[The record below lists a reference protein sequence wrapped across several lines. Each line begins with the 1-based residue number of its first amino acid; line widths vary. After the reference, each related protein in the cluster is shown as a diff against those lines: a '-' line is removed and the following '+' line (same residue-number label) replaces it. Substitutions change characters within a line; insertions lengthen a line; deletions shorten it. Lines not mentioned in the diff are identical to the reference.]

1 FSRCSHPFLQK
12 FRHKFKGGNQ
22 TLKAKR
28 IFLRIGVVRNL
39 IRLSK
44 SIRIPGFDGV
54 PLFEVTKFFFRGIMM
69 GGITIRAS
77 SLAFNFFLAL
87 FPAIIFFFSLIPYI
101 PIQNFQEEL
110 LTLIQEILPDDAFEV
125 ARTTIE
131 DIVIEQRGG
140 LLSVTFV
147 FTLLFATNGID
158 SMIDGF
164 NRTYHVIESRS
175 WLRQRLV
182 AFNLTI
188 ILVMLFIVAIVLI
201 IFSEV
206 ALNYLMKLG
215 IIRDYFVYYLLIGGK
230 WLVLMTLFLIT
241 ISFSYYYA
249 PAKKKTFRFIS
260 AGSTLATILSLTSS
274 VGFTFY
280 VNNFGQYNK
289 LYGSLGTLIVILL
302 WIYINSLVL
311 IIGFELNASIER
323 ARNKDHIPMPNV
335 A

>member
-1 FSRCSHPFLQK
+1 
-12 FRHKFKGGNQ
+12 
-22 TLKAKR
+22 LKATR
-28 IFLRIGVVRNL
+28 ILRIGWIRSL

-44 SIRIPGFDGV
+44 SIRVPGFDGV
-54 PLFEVTKFFFRGIMM
+54 PLFEVTKFFAKGMVK
-69 GGITIRAS
+69 GGITTRAS

-87 FPAIIFFFSLIPYI
+87 FPAIIFFFTLIPYI
-101 PIQNFQEEL
+101 PIPNFQEEL
-110 LTLIQEILPDDAFEV
+110 LTLIQDILPDDAFEV

-140 LLSVTFV
+140 LLSITFV

-164 NRTYHVIESRS
+164 NRTYHTIESRS
-175 WLRQRLV
+175 WLRQRWV

-188 ILVMLFIVAIVLI
+188 ILVMLFIIAIVLI
-201 IFSEV
+201 IFSELV
-206 ALNYLMKLG
+206 LNYLMRHG
-215 IIRDYFVYYLLIGGK
+215 IIKDYFVYYLLLGGK
-230 WLVLMTLFLIT
+230 WIILTTLFLVT

-260 AGSTLATILSLTSS
+260 AGSSLSTALCLLTSL
-274 VGFTFY
+274 GFTFY

-302 WIYINSLVL
+302 WIYFNSLVL

-323 ARNKDHIPMPNV
+323 ARNKDHIPMPN
-335 A
+335 AA

>member
-1 FSRCSHPFLQK
+1 MGWIRY
-12 FRHKFKGGNQ
+12 
-22 TLKAKR
+22 
-28 IFLRIGVVRNL
+28 L
-39 IRLSK
+39 IRISK
-44 SIRIPGFDGV
+44 SIRVPGFDGV
-54 PLFEVTKFFFRGIMM
+54 PLFEVTKFFARGMVK
-69 GGITIRAS
+69 GGITTRAS

-87 FPAIIFFFSLIPYI
+87 FPAIIFIFTLIPYI
-101 PIQNFQEEL
+101 PIPNFQEEL
-110 LTLIQEILPDDAFEV
+110 LTLIRDILPKDAYEV

-140 LLSVTFV
+140 LLSITFV

-164 NRTYHVIESRS
+164 NRTYHTIESRT

-188 ILVMLFIVAIVLI
+188 LLVMLFIVAIVLI

-215 IIRDYFVYYLLIGGK
+215 IIRDYFMYYLLLAGK
-230 WLVLMTLFLIT
+230 WIILSALFLVT
-241 ISFSYYYA
+241 ISFFYYYA

-260 AGSTLATILSLTSS
+260 AGSTLATILCLITSL
-274 VGFTFY
+274 GFTFY

-302 WIYINSLVL
+302 WIYFNSLVL